1 MSETIGVLIADDHPV
16 FREGLALV
24 IDKAAG
30 MRVVAEAA
38 DTDAAVASA
47 SEARPDVI
55 LMDLAMPGGGGV
67 EATRRIRARDSE
79 ARVLVLTNSE
89 DDDSIF
95 AAARAGARGYL
106 LKDADKETIRAA
118 VAAVARG
125 EAVYGPRVADR
136 VVSAFAA
143 VDAKASQAF
152 PQLTTREREVL
163 DLIARGLDNAS
174 IAHRLVL
181 SEKTVRNNVSNV
193 LAKLRAADRA
203 RAIVVAREAGFGRGP
218 G

>member
-1 MSETIGVLIADDHPV
+1 MSEAIGVLIADDHPV
-16 FREGLALV
+16 FREGLTQV
-24 IDKAAG
+24 IDRAAG

-38 DTDAAVASA
+38 DADTAVASA
-47 SEARPDVI
+47 SEVRPDVI

-67 EATRRIRARDSE
+67 EATRRIRARDPE

-118 VAAVARG
+118 VTAVARG

-152 PQLTTREREVL
+152 PQLTLRERDVL

-181 SEKTVRNNVSNV
+181 SEKTVRNNVSNI
-193 LAKLRAADRA
+193 LAKLHAADRA
-203 RAIVVAREAGFGRGP
+203 QAIVIARDAGFGRGP
-218 G
+218 

>member
-1 MSETIGVLIADDHPV
+1 MSEAIGVLIADDHPV
-16 FREGLALV
+16 FREGLTQV
-24 IDKAAG
+24 IDRAAG

-38 DTDAAVASA
+38 DADTAVASA
-47 SEARPDVI
+47 CEVRPDVI

-67 EATRRIRARDSE
+67 EATRRIRARDPE

-118 VAAVARG
+118 VTAVARG

-152 PQLTTREREVL
+152 PQLTLRERDVL

-181 SEKTVRNNVSNV
+181 SEKTVRNNVSNI
-193 LAKLRAADRA
+193 LAKLHAADRA
-203 RAIVVAREAGFGRGP
+203 RAIVIAREAGFGRGP
-218 G
+218 

>member
-1 MSETIGVLIADDHPV
+1 MNEAIGVLIADDHPV

-24 IDKAAG
+24 IDTAAG

-47 SEARPDVI
+47 SEVRPDVI

-67 EATRRIRARDSE
+67 EATRRIRARDPE

-106 LKDADKETIRAA
+106 LKDADKDTIRAA
-118 VAAVARG
+118 VTAVARG
-125 EAVYGPRVADR
+125 EAVYGPGVADR
-136 VVSAFAA
+136 VVSAFAT

-152 PQLTTREREVL
+152 PQLTTRERDVL

-193 LAKLRAADRA
+193 LAKLQAADRA

-218 G
+218 